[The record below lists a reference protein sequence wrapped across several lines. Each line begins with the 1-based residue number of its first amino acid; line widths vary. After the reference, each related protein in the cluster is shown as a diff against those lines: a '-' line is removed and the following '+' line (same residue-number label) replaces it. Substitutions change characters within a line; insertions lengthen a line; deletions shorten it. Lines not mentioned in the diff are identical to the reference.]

1 MTTPAKMDL
10 ILVTTVSRVLAKLR
24 SKNLETSL
32 VKFYPAVTSTSLSS
46 DISLL
51 IWSMLSCI

>member
-51 IWSMLSCI
+51 IWSMLS